1 MTIKI
6 FRNYGILG
14 MEKEVVYTHRIEARA
29 ICSDEIEVVIPD
41 GWELSRNIYDEP
53 LWISPWGWAYQINDV
68 LGQHRSRPAFKALDP
83 DMQEKIY
90 YLYTPEEIKKN
101 RI

>member
-14 MEKEVVYTHRIEARA
+14 MEK
-29 ICSDEIEVVIPD
+29 
-41 GWELSRNIYDEP
+41 
-53 LWISPWGWAYQINDV
+53 NDV

-90 YLYTPEEIKKN
+90 YLYTHEEIKKN